1 MSSSFAS
8 IVKKYRNVIVIALGT
23 LAVTLGL
30 GIFYQTLSIYLLFTA
45 YGYSNPSA
53 IIIYFIVTLIVTPA
67 LWPVMGWLSDR
78 FGRKKVIVPAFFVYS
93 FVAFLYPSIVVF
105 PLLFFYSITGIL
117 SAMTVPASNAL
128 IADSVKTNRRGA
140 AFGAT
145 AAVYSL
151 GSFIVPAI
159 ANAVFYGWNFSGVF
173 YSGAVIMFSGAVL
186 CLLFLVEPTQSRITQ
201 QGKTTD
207 SDLRKG
213 NASAKDRGKISLNKD
228 PGNAGS
234 TTGLD
239 KSSRR
244 IVIISLIT
252 ISFLLPFTLSLM
264 RLLQTMMVF
273 DYASGDSGL
282 LSGVQLWLSLIGVS
296 SLVVG
301 GVLADLIG
309 RKRTLLVI
317 LEIAIALSLVMSVVF
332 VVELYFWFF
341 IAMIS
346 VATFVSGAL
355 TPVVFALLADITPA
369 RRRGLTYGLVI
380 LGIGIGQLLLAI
392 LTGFLYPTLF
402 GLNGLL
408 ATFGITL
415 VLTIVATILV
425 GAGVVEPETAY

>member
-1 MSSSFAS
+1 
-8 IVKKYRNVIVIALGT
+8 
-23 LAVTLGL
+23 
-30 GIFYQTLSIYLLFTA
+30 
-45 YGYSNPSA
+45 
-53 IIIYFIVTLIVTPA
+53 
-67 LWPVMGWLSDR
+67 
-78 FGRKKVIVPAFFVYS
+78 
-93 FVAFLYPSIVVF
+93 
-105 PLLFFYSITGIL
+105 
-117 SAMTVPASNAL
+117 
-128 IADSVKTNRRGA
+128 
-140 AFGAT
+140 
-145 AAVYSL
+145 
-151 GSFIVPAI
+151 
-159 ANAVFYGWNFSGVF
+159 
-173 YSGAVIMFSGAVL
+173 
-186 CLLFLVEPTQSRITQ
+186 
-201 QGKTTD
+201 
-207 SDLRKG
+207 
-213 NASAKDRGKISLNKD
+213 
-228 PGNAGS
+228 
-234 TTGLD
+234 
-239 KSSRR
+239 
-244 IVIISLIT
+244 
-252 ISFLLPFTLSLM
+252 
-264 RLLQTMMVF
+264 MMVF

-309 RKRTLLVI
+309 RKGTLLVI